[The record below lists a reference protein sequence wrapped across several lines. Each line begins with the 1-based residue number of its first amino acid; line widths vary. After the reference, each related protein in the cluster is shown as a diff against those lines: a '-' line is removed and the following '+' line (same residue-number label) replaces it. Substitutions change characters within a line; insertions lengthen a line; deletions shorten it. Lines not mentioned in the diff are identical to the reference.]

1 MIELSNPPK
10 AETVMFTGI
19 IEAIGTVRECTRKP
33 GGAWA
38 HIGAGPL
45 AEGLRV
51 GDSIAV
57 DGACLT
63 VTALRRDGFTCD
75 LSAETLERTTLGT
88 LRAGSRV
95 NLERPLRLGD
105 RLGGHLV
112 SGHVDAVGE
121 VAGRI
126 HQGPAS
132 RRSAEPWSRAQAEGA
147 HAKPSGVTDGEFW
160 RFRFPQELAPLLVM
174 KGSIAVDGISLT
186 IAELSRDTFGV
197 ALIPHTLRH
206 TTLGGKRA
214 GDPVNLEADLL
225 GKHVAR
231 LLALRAGFHPGAGST
246 PEGGPSLRVGF
257 RPGGLSSPEGGL
269 SEPEAGPEA
278 GRSDIMGQRGL
289 TLAFLE
295 EHGFA

>member
-1 MIELSNPPK
+1 
-10 AETVMFTGI
+10 MFTGI
-19 IEAIGTVRECTRKP
+19 IEAIGTVRECRRKP

-38 HIGAGPL
+38 HIGAAPL

-63 VTALRRDGFTCD
+63 VTALKGDGFTCD
-75 LSAETLERTTLGT
+75 LSAETLDRTTLGT

-95 NLERPLRLGD
+95 NLERPLCLGD

-121 VAGRI
+121 VAGRTS
-126 HQGPAS
+126 QG
-132 RRSAEPWSRAQAEGA
+132 
-147 HAKPSGVTDGEFW
+147 DGEFW
-160 RFRFPQELAPLLVM
+160 RFRFPQDLAPLLVM

-197 ALIPHTLRH
+197 ALIPHTLHH

-231 LLALRAGFHPGAGST
+231 LLALPAGFHPGGGST
-246 PEGGPSLRVGF
+246 PEGGPS
-257 RPGGLSSPEGGL
+257 GL
-269 SEPEAGPEA
+269 EAGGSDSA
-278 GRSDIMGQRGL
+278 GRRGL

>member
-1 MIELSNPPK
+1 
-10 AETVMFTGI
+10 MFTGI

-63 VTALRRDGFTCD
+63 VTAPKGDGFTCD
-75 LSAETLERTTLGT
+75 LSAETLDRTTLGT

-95 NLERPLRLGD
+95 NLERPLCLGD

-126 HQGPAS
+126 PQGPAS
-132 RRSAEPWSRAQAEGA
+132 SSAE
-147 HAKPSGVTDGEFW
+147 TDGEFW
-160 RFRFPQELAPLLVM
+160 RFRFPQDLAPLLVM

-186 IAELSRDTFGV
+186 IAELSSDTFGV
-197 ALIPHTLRH
+197 ALIPHTLHH
-206 TTLGGKRA
+206 TTLGGKRV

-231 LLALRAGFHPGAGST
+231 VLALRAG
-246 PEGGPSLRVGF
+246 GPS
-257 RPGGLSSPEGGL
+257 
-269 SEPEAGPEA
+269 GPEA
-278 GRSDIMGQRGL
+278 GRSDSMGQRGL

>member
-1 MIELSNPPK
+1 
-10 AETVMFTGI
+10 VFTGI

-63 VTALRRDGFTCD
+63 VTALKGDGFTCD
-75 LSAETLERTTLGT
+75 LSAETLDRTTLGT

-95 NLERPLRLGD
+95 NLERPLCLGD

-126 HQGPAS
+126 PQG
-132 RRSAEPWSRAQAEGA
+132 
-147 HAKPSGVTDGEFW
+147 DGEFW
-160 RFRFPQELAPLLVM
+160 RFRFPQDLAPLLVM

-197 ALIPHTLRH
+197 ALIPHTLHH
-206 TTLGGKRA
+206 TTLGGKRV
-214 GDPVNLEADLL
+214 GDAVNLEADLL

-231 LLALRAGFHPGAGST
+231 LLALRAG
-246 PEGGPSLRVGF
+246 GPS
-257 RPGGLSSPEGGL
+257 
-269 SEPEAGPEA
+269 GPEA
-278 GRSDIMGQRGL
+278 GRSDSMGQRGL